1 MEEFMTRQEH
11 LDWCK
16 KRALEYLDQ
25 GDVANAVT
33 SMMSDMSKHEETRHA
48 GESMTMLGMMYILQ
62 HDREGARRWIKGF
75 R

>member
-1 MEEFMTRQEH
+1 MTRQEH

-25 GDVANAVT
+25 GDIANAVT
-33 SMMSDMSKHEETRHA
+33 SMMSDMDKHEETRSA
-48 GESMTMLGMMYILQ
+48 GESMIMLGMMYVLQ
-62 HDREGARRWIKGF
+62 HDREGARRWIEGF